1 MSDELH
7 KIDVKHA
14 IALGQHAAREGKPED
29 ECHYED
35 GDILKDYWLQG
46 YRAEKLNAQS
56 QI

>member
-56 QI
+56 